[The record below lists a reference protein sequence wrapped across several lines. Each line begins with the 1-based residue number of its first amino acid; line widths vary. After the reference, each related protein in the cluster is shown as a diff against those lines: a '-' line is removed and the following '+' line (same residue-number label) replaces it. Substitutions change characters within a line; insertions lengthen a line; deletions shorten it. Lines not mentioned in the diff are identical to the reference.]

1 MVDTKKEYG
10 VEQMTFNDEMEL
22 WKTNPAK
29 AQTRNDKIRLHHA
42 LEAILSESRA
52 LIDYVKNIPEDDEAH
67 HAEIVEAFTE
77 EIESIRTQFTTCF
90 VRHATFHG

>member
-10 VEQMTFNDEMEL
+10 VEPMTFNEEMEL
-22 WKTNPAK
+22 WKTNPSK

-67 HAEIVEAFTE
+67 HAEIVKAFTE

-90 VRHATFHG
+90 TRHAYYNG